1 MDILYLKWPFFIVIP
16 VMIGLLGAC
25 DKDNK
30 NKPYQGYVEGEYLYL
45 AAPLAGYLNTLA
57 IARGERVNTG
67 TALFTIAPDPELQ
80 GLQEAEARVIA
91 AKEKMQNLKEPRR
104 SPEIAAM
111 QAQLKAAAA
120 ALQLAETQLK
130 QQETLARKGFIAQAV
145 LDEALAARDKNA
157 AQVES
162 SRQQLATY
170 QIQIGRSS
178 EVRSAEA
185 DLAAASAV
193 VAQKRWQVEKKI
205 ITAPTL
211 GEIVE
216 TYYQPG
222 EWVPAGQPVAS
233 LLPDQQ
239 RKIRFF
245 VPETQLAALHPGQ
258 TVEANC
264 DSCRIPIQAK
274 IDFIAPQAEYTPPV
288 IYSQNVREK
297 LVFRVEAAVPPEQ
310 ASDLRLGL
318 PVDVRIRA
326 D

>member
-1 MDILYLKWPFFIVIP
+1 MNSFGSKQRLLMSAAILMALIS
-16 VMIGLLGAC
+16 AC
-25 DKDNK
+25 HQENPAR
-30 NKPYQGYVEGEYLYL
+30 PYQGYVEGQYLYL
-45 AAPLAGYLNTLA
+45 AAPLAGYLNTLD
-57 IARGERVNTG
+57 IARGERVNAG

-80 GLQEAEARVIA
+80 GLEEAEARVIA
-91 AKEKMQNLKEPRR
+91 AKEKVQNLKEPRR

-130 QQETLARKGFIAQAV
+130 QQEALARKGFIAQAV

-185 DLAAASAV
+185 DLEAATAL
-193 VAQKRWQVEKKI
+193 VAQKRWQVEKKRV
-205 ITAPTL
+205 TAPTL
-211 GEIVE
+211 GEIAE

-245 VPETQLAALHPGQ
+245 VPEIQLAALHPGQ
-258 TVEANC
+258 SIEADC
-264 DSCRIPIQAK
+264 DGCQAPIRAK
-274 IDFIAPQAEYTPPV
+274 ITFIAPQAEYTPPV
-288 IYSQNVREK
+288 IYSRGIREK
-297 LVFRVEAAVPPEQ
+297 LVFRVEAYPAPEQ
-310 ASDLRLGL
+310 AIALRPGL
-318 PVDVRIRA
+318 PVDVRVIR